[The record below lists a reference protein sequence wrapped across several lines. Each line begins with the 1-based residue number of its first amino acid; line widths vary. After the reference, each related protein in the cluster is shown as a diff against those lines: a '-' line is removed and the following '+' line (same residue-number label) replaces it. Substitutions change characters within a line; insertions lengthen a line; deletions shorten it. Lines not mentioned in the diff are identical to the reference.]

1 MVQSPS
7 ALGLDATVD
16 LLICFEQQKV
26 LGDTYF
32 PSGEQQRYRT
42 FLLSFSSSVLV
53 ERKETFGLVCQARG
67 VFLPPC
73 WGWCLVFAAAA
84 AKDGLGH

>member
-16 LLICFEQQKV
+16 LLICSEQKV

-32 PSGEQQRYRT
+32 SSGEQQRFGT
-42 FLLSFSSSVLV
+42 LLLSFSSSVLV
-53 ERKETFGLVCQARG
+53 ERKETLGLVCQARG